1 MGKFKWNS
9 FEIPTKN
16 KSHGRCDLF
25 LLWHLLKTTPTPPLL
40 SHMDNVTLSNTFT
53 PIYLISTPPTRVIQ
67 MMLFYLMLGL
77 APHGLDLGFLGL
89 GLLGLGLWAWASSFA
104 KTNKKNFKCF
114 GPCPF
119 LLLITSFWFSSV
131 MILVFNYWFFSSLV
145 KPRMSVYI
153 FKPFVLIGITR
164 K

>member
-1 MGKFKWNS
+1 MT
-9 FEIPTKN
+9 PPKN
-16 KSHGRCDLF
+16 Y
-25 LLWHLLKTTPTPPLL
+25 TYTPLL

-53 PIYLISTPPTRVIQ
+53 PIYLISTHPTRVIQ

-89 GLLGLGLWAWASSFA
+89 DLLVLGLWAWASSFA

-119 LLLITSFWFSSV
+119 LLLITSF
-131 MILVFNYWFFSSLV
+131 
-145 KPRMSVYI
+145 
-153 FKPFVLIGITR
+153 
-164 K
+164 